1 MSICISAPSL
11 AHVRSPVFLV
21 PCHLC
26 NWRHVCRDVA
36 YRLVRLFFLL
46 IRYTKFRIVAFHRN
60 VVKQAGPSNPDDD
73 VYIGRSEV
81 AMWMRVVSS
90 WLCML
95 LYMWSLLAPVLL
107 PDRYVF
113 RFPLVKDMN
122 VEIMCRFDDY

>member
-1 MSICISAPSL
+1 M
-11 AHVRSPVFLV
+11 
-21 PCHLC
+21 
-26 NWRHVCRDVA
+26 
-36 YRLVRLFFLL
+36 
-46 IRYTKFRIVAFHRN
+46 
-60 VVKQAGPSNPDDD
+60 KQAGPSNPDDD

-113 RFPLVKDMN
+113 QLPLVKDMN
-122 VEIMCRFDDY
+122 AEIMCRFDDY